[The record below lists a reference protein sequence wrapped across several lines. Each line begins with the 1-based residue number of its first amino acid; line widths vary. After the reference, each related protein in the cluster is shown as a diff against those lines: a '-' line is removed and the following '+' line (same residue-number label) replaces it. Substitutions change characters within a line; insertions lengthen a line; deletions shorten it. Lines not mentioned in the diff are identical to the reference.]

1 MESVLE
7 LIKPELSGSLSSNAI
22 ASNATERNIAKLIVK
37 EVFKLE
43 KYFIAICN
51 DVLVEVLSF
60 GSRLRLGKLE
70 CVGRRFNWIVE
81 NFFGER
87 PSIRLGFDLIAR
99 FTIFLNE
106 IHDLLWYK
114 LVFTITGNNLPF
126 LANYRLAVQ
135 NVGHPAGQVV
145 NCKKV

>member
-1 MESVLE
+1 MLISSPITECVKMESVLE
-7 LIKPELSGSLSSNAI
+7 LLKTEFSGSVYSRIDPNS
-22 ASNATERNIAKLIVK
+22 TERNIAKLIVK

-81 NFFGER
+81 NFFGEC
-87 PSIRLGFDLIAR
+87 PPIRLGFDMSAR
-99 FTIFLNE
+99 FTIFLNV
-106 IHDLLWYK
+106 K
-114 LVFTITGNNLPF
+114 S
-126 LANYRLAVQ
+126 
-135 NVGHPAGQVV
+135 
-145 NCKKV
+145 K